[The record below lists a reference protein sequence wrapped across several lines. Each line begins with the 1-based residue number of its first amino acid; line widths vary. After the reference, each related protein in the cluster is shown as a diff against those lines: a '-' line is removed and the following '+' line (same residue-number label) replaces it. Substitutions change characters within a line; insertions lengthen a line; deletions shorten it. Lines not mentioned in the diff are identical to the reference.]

1 MIIIYILALPVGIL
15 SAIKQYSVFD
25 YVVTFVTFLGQAM
38 PAFWLGLLLVYYVG
52 LRVEWLPLTGI
63 ATYGVEFGQVPFAVW
78 FVDRTRY
85 LILPVSVVV
94 LTGIAALTR
103 FVRASM
109 LDVIHQDYIRTAQAK
124 GLPEY
129 TVVLKHALRNA
140 LLPIITMFGI
150 TLSGLLSGSVVIE
163 RTFSLP
169 WVGLLA
175 IDSLLRRDYQVIMAF
190 NLIGASMV
198 IIGSFIAD
206 ILYLVADPR
215 IKY

>member
-1 MIIIYILALPVGIL
+1 
-15 SAIKQYSVFD
+15 
-25 YVVTFVTFLGQAM
+25 
-38 PAFWLGLLLVYYVG
+38 
-52 LRVEWLPLTGI
+52 
-63 ATYGVEFGQVPFAVW
+63 
-78 FVDRTRY
+78 
-85 LILPVSVVV
+85 
-94 LTGIAALTR
+94 
-103 FVRASM
+103 M

-129 TVVLKHALRNA
+129 KVVLKHALRNA

-163 RTFSLP
+163 RIFSLP
-169 WVGLLA
+169 GVGLLA